1 MSDAGGRKKLSLLY
15 RGPSAIPRFT
25 LSGSGVS
32 PFPLKHRQPVET
44 PALPSVSIAEPKPVR
59 GRGLHGRER
68 RELRMGTHSLPPPAS
83 SSPALLDLVYARMV
97 MLKNKANTQKPS
109 LPLPLNAALE

>member
-1 MSDAGGRKKLSLLY
+1 
-15 RGPSAIPRFT
+15 
-25 LSGSGVS
+25 
-32 PFPLKHRQPVET
+32 
-44 PALPSVSIAEPKPVR
+44 
-59 GRGLHGRER
+59 
-68 RELRMGTHSLPPPAS
+68 MGTHSLPPPAS